1 MDHIILQVCYFIT
14 PIQTYSDGLAVF
26 TGLRVVG
33 NLLGRRVGFIVGLLD
48 PVMKRLKAYVSIAK
62 LRR

>member
-14 PIQTYSDGLAVF
+14 PIQTYLDGLAVF

-33 NLLGRRVGFIVGLLD
+33 NLLGRRVGFIVGLLCSD
-48 PVMKRLKAYVSIAK
+48 EKIKSISIAK